1 MPTLFSPL
9 QVGAMHLSNRVVMAP
24 LTRNRAP
31 NAVPNALMVT
41 YYAQRADPQDGA
53 ALIITEAT
61 AITHQG
67 QGYADVP
74 GIWSA
79 QQVAGWR
86 KVTDAVHAAGGKIVV
101 QLWHVGRVSHVD
113 LQPGGGAPVAPSA
126 ITAKTKTVLIKD
138 GVATFEATSLP
149 RALRLDELPG
159 IINDYR
165 HAAANAIAAGFD
177 GVEVHAA
184 NGYLID
190 QFLRSGS
197 NQRTDAY
204 GGSVENRA
212 RLLVEVM
219 TAITKEIG
227 GNRTGIRL
235 SPVTPANDAQDLHPQ
250 PLFEHVARQL
260 GPLGL
265 AYLHIIEGATGGA
278 RDHMQGDTAFDYA
291 AFHSAYKNTGGSGA
305 WMVNN
310 SLDKT
315 LAEQSLRDGADLV
328 AFGKLFIANPDLTRR
343 LRENAP
349 LNTPDRATFYG
360 GGAKGY
366 TDYPALAQVAQRED
380 QTASV

>member
-1 MPTLFSPL
+1 MTTLFSPL
-9 QVGAMHLSNRVVMAP
+9 QVGAMHLANRVVMAP

-31 NAVPNALMVT
+31 GAVPNALMVT
-41 YYAQRADPQDGA
+41 YYAQRAHPKNGA
-53 ALIITEAT
+53 GLIITEAT

-74 GIWSA
+74 GIWSTE
-79 QQVAGWR
+79 QVAGWR
-86 KVTDAVHAAGGKIVV
+86 KVTDAVHAAGGKIAV

-138 GVATFEATSLP
+138 GTPTFEATSPP

-159 IINDYR
+159 IVNDYR

-197 NQRTDAY
+197 NQRIDAY
-204 GGSVENRA
+204 GGSIDNRA

-219 TAITKEIG
+219 TAIAQEIG

-235 SPVTPANDAQDLHPQ
+235 SPVTPANDAQDPQPQ
-250 PLFEHVARQL
+250 PLFEHVARAL

-265 AYLHIIEGATGGA
+265 AYLHVIEGATGGA
-278 RDHMQGDTAFDYA
+278 RNHMQGDTPFDYT
-291 AFHSAYKNTGGSGA
+291 AFQSAYKTAGGHGA

-310 SLDKT
+310 SMDKT
-315 LAEQSLRDGADLV
+315 IAEQSLQNGADLV

-343 LRENAP
+343 LREDAP
-349 LNTPDRATFYG
+349 LNTPERATFYG

-366 TDYPALAQVAQRED
+366 TDYPELQEVA
-380 QTASV
+380 AGSA

>member
-1 MPTLFSPL
+1 MPTMFSPL
-9 QVGAMHLSNRVVMAP
+9 QVGAMHLANRVVMAP

-31 NAVPNALMVT
+31 GAVPNALMVT

-53 ALIITEAT
+53 GLIITEAT

-79 QQVAGWR
+79 EQVAGWR
-86 KVTDAVHAAGGKIVV
+86 KVTDAVHAKGGKIVV

-138 GVATFEATSLP
+138 GVAGFVETSPP

-159 IINDYR
+159 IVNDYR
-165 HAAANAIAAGFD
+165 HAAANAMAAGFD

-197 NQRTDAY
+197 NHRTDAY
-204 GGSVENRA
+204 GGSIDNRA

-219 TAITKEIG
+219 TAIAKEIG
-227 GNRTGIRL
+227 GDRTGIRL
-235 SPVTPANDAQDLHPQ
+235 SPVTPSNDAQDNDPQ
-250 PLFEHVARQL
+250 PLFNHVAHAL
-260 GPLGL
+260 GSLGL

-278 RDHMQGDTAFDYA
+278 REHTQGDVPFDYV
-291 AFHSAYKNTGGSGA
+291 AFHAAYKDAGGQGA

-310 SLDKT
+310 SIDKT
-315 LAEQSLRDGADLV
+315 IAEQSLKDGADLV
-328 AFGKLFIANPDLTRR
+328 AFGKLFISNPDLTRR
-343 LRENAP
+343 LREDAP
-349 LNTPDRATFYG
+349 LNTPERATFYG

-366 TDYPALAQVAQRED
+366 TDYPALEEVA
-380 QTASV
+380 AGGA

>member
-1 MPTLFSPL
+1 MTTLFSPL
-9 QVGAMHLSNRVVMAP
+9 QAGALHLANRVVMAP

-31 NAVPNALMVT
+31 GAVPNALMVT
-41 YYAQRADPQDGA
+41 YYAQRADPKNGA
-53 ALIITEAT
+53 GLIVTEAT
-61 AITHQG
+61 AISHQG

-74 GIWSA
+74 GIWNA
-79 QQVAGWR
+79 DQVAGWR

-138 GVATFEATSLP
+138 GVASFFETSPP
-149 RALRLDELPG
+149 RALRLDEMPG
-159 IINDYR
+159 IVNDYTR
-165 HAAANAIAAGFD
+165 AAANAIAAGFD

-204 GGSVENRA
+204 GGSIENRA

-219 TAITKEIG
+219 SAIAQEIG
-227 GNRTGIRL
+227 GGRTGIRL
-235 SPVTPANDAQDLHPQ
+235 SPVTPANDAFDPHPQ
-250 PLFEHVARQL
+250 ALFSHVAQAL

-278 RDHMQGDTAFDYA
+278 RDHTQGDAPFDYA
-291 AFHSAYKNTGGSGA
+291 AFRTAYRHAGGQGA

-310 SLDKT
+310 AIDKAI
-315 LAEQSLRDGADLV
+315 AEQSLQDGADLV

-343 LRENAP
+343 LREDAS
-349 LNTPDRATFYG
+349 LNTPERATFYG

-366 TDYPALAQVAQRED
+366 TDYPALEQAETV
-380 QTASV
+380 

>member
-1 MPTLFSPL
+1 MPTMFSPL
-9 QVGAMHLSNRVVMAP
+9 QVGAMHLANRVVMAP

-31 NAVPNALMVT
+31 GAVPNALMVT
-41 YYAQRADPQDGA
+41 YYAQRADPKNGA
-53 ALIITEAT
+53 GLIVTEAT
-61 AITHQG
+61 AISHQG

-79 QQVAGWR
+79 EQVAGWR

-138 GVATFEATSLP
+138 GVASFFETSPP
-149 RALRLDELPG
+149 RALHLDELPG

-197 NQRTDAY
+197 NHRTDAY
-204 GGSVENRA
+204 GGSIENRA

-219 TAITKEIG
+219 TAIANEIG
-227 GNRTGIRL
+227 GDRTGIRL
-235 SPVTPANDAQDLHPQ
+235 SPVTPSNDAQDNDPQ
-250 PLFEHVARQL
+250 PLFNHVAKSL
-260 GPLGL
+260 GPLHL

-278 RDHMQGDTAFDYA
+278 RDHMQGDAPFDYA
-291 AFHSAYKNTGGSGA
+291 AFRAAYKNAGGQGA

-310 SLDKT
+310 SIDKT
-315 LAEQSLRDGADLV
+315 IAEQSLKDGADLV

-343 LRENAP
+343 LREDAP
-349 LNTPDRATFYG
+349 LNAPERATFYG

-366 TDYPALAQVAQRED
+366 TDYPALEEAEESA
-380 QTASV
+380 

>member
-1 MPTLFSPL
+1 MTLMFSPL
-9 QVGAMHLSNRVVMAP
+9 QVGALHLANRVVMAP

-31 NAVPNALMVT
+31 GAVPNALMVT
-41 YYAQRADPQDGA
+41 YYAQRADPKNGA
-53 ALIITEAT
+53 GLIITEAT

-79 QQVAGWR
+79 EQVAGWR

-101 QLWHVGRVSHVD
+101 QLWHVGRISHVD

-138 GVATFEATSLP
+138 GVAGFVETSAP

-159 IINDYR
+159 IVNDYR

-190 QFLRSGS
+190 QFLRGDS

-204 GGSVENRA
+204 GGSIKNRA
-212 RLLVEVM
+212 RFLVEVM
-219 TAITKEIG
+219 SAIAQEIG
-227 GNRTGIRL
+227 GDRTGIRL
-235 SPVTPANDAQDLHPQ
+235 SPVTPANDAFDPHPQ
-250 PLFEHVARQL
+250 PLFNHVAQAL

-278 RDHMQGDTAFDYA
+278 RDHTQGDAPFDYA
-291 AFHSAYKNTGGSGA
+291 AFRTAYKSAGGKGA

-310 SLDKT
+310 ALDKP
-315 LAEQSLRDGADLV
+315 LAEQSLKDGADLV

-343 LRENAP
+343 LREDAP
-349 LNTPDRATFYG
+349 LNTPERATFYG

-366 TDYPALAQVAQRED
+366 TDYPALEEVA
-380 QTASV
+380 AGSA